1 MSKYM
6 FLLRGSCGGGGKQS
20 PEEMQDA
27 MQTAMDWMQSGK
39 EEGWLLDPG
48 SALLQNAA
56 VVDPDLA
63 VTDGPYA
70 ETKEIVGGYSI
81 VEAPDLETACA
92 YAKRTIESV
101 AKGST
106 IEVREIMDMSG
117 GK

>member
-1 MSKYM
+1 MSKFM
-6 FLLRGSCGGGGKQS
+6 FLLRGSCGSQSKQS
-20 PEEMQDA
+20 PEDMQA
-27 MQTAMDWMQSGK
+27 SMQTAMDWMQSGK
-39 EEGWLLDPG
+39 EEGWLIDPG
-48 SALLQNAA
+48 SALMQNAA
-56 VVDPDLA
+56 VIDPDLV

-70 ETKEIVGGYSI
+70 ETKEINGGYSI
-81 VEAPDLETACA
+81 IEAPDLETACQ